1 MKDSASDDTV
11 IDRLQGALDG
21 ETMPKA
27 ARDYALHL
35 LNRLSQPVRVSILG
49 APRSGKSELVN
60 MFVGRRLIPKDAALP
75 TTEFVWAAEEAMTV
89 TGADGTVNRFDKID
103 LEALADGSAAFL
115 KLELPVDILK
125 RINLLEVVTNGAH
138 EEIESAIDWAV
149 RRTDIALWCSQ
160 AFDASEQSVW
170 SRVPDS
176 LKDHAFLVLTKAD
189 VLSAEKLLST
199 RVAELESIV
208 AEEFHSLFA
217 VATLQAVEAKS
228 GADVDEAMF
237 HASGGGALTSEILRH
252 AERGRR
258 ADFDSAH
265 MFLARYEVKGAPA
278 GVAARTSASANQ
290 QATPEAPPMAA
301 PPSPPPVAETPEPIP
316 VVEAAKPEPAPEAPM
331 PTVETAEP
339 EPAPM
344 ADAPEPAPVS
354 EATEPAPVPE
364 DESTAETAT
373 PPSVDLPALPKVE
386 NVDLFLESVKYL
398 KRRGEALTKTAGEMG
413 EGQVKPLVEQCVDA
427 VEHLTDLFSQDET
440 GCAATDAFIDELAEA
455 SDMMV
460 LMQVEDGD
468 APAADAVTLL
478 LQLRRDMEMQLAA

>member
-1 MKDSASDDTV
+1 MKDSASDVTV

-21 ETMPKA
+21 DTMPKA
-27 ARDYALHL
+27 ARDYAQHL

-49 APRSGKSELVN
+49 TPHSGKSELVN

-75 TTEFVWAAEEAMTV
+75 TTEFVWAENEAMTV
-89 TGADGTVNRFDKID
+89 TGADGTVNRFDTID
-103 LEALADGSAAFL
+103 LEALSDGSAAFL
-115 KLELPVDILK
+115 KLELPTDILK

-160 AFDASEQSVW
+160 AFDEAEQSVW

-189 VLSAEKLLST
+189 VLSAEKVLSS

-208 AEEFHSLFA
+208 AEEFHSMFA
-217 VATLQAVEAKS
+217 VATLQALRAKE
-228 GADVDEAMF
+228 GAAVDEAMF

-265 MFLARYEVKGAPA
+265 MFLARYQVKNAPLAKAAATVPAPA
-278 GVAARTSASANQ
+278 QVQEAVAD
-290 QATPEAPPMAA
+290 PE
-301 PPSPPPVAETPEPIP
+301 PVA
-316 VVEAAKPEPAPEAPM
+316 
-331 PTVETAEP
+331 
-339 EPAPM
+339 
-344 ADAPEPAPVS
+344 ADAPVEALEAKIEQLAEAAP
-354 EATEPAPVPE
+354 T
-364 DESTAETAT
+364 
-373 PPSVDLPALPKVE
+373 PALPERPKVE
-386 NVDLFLESVKYL
+386 NVALFLDSVKYL
-398 KRRGEALTKTAGEMG
+398 KRRGDALGETAKELG
-413 EGQVKPLVEQCVDA
+413 EGQAKPLVEQCVDA
-427 VEHLTDLFSQDET
+427 VEHLVDVFSQDET
-440 GCAATDAFIDELAEA
+440 GCAATDAFIDELSEA

-468 APAADAVTLL
+468 GPAADAVTLL